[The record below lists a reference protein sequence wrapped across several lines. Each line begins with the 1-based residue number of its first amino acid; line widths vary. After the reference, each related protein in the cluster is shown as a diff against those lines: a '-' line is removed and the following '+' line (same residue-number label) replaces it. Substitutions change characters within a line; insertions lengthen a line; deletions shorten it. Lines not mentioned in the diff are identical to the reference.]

1 MLGCQDK
8 PGAKDAKTV
17 DAPPV
22 AKAVEPV
29 RIENEAVEVVVKPAA
44 FMDAAVVQAFVDE
57 LKKLKLP
64 MMPVDLSEK
73 SPEESLKELLGMDP
87 ASIISITASLD
98 PVNEKALVT
107 AVASEDVALEDVLAA
122 FGATAGE
129 EFAKIAEH
137 QGVALYGPE
146 GETEAAIAFVDA
158 RVVVV
163 GDIAD
168 LKTGIDAYKAGKLPK
183 APAGIATLL
192 KDAPAGAN
200 LVIAVDM
207 TAEMQSA
214 APAAGLDPALAEGVS
229 SVLIALTAADQLD
242 IFVKVVAKTDEAAAQ
257 MREMAAGGLETAK
270 AQVVPM
276 FGGAEGKP
284 VVDAVNGVRIAG
296 SGKIVEATA
305 SIGADVVAPV
315 GNVLSVLFQMGGMN

>member
-1 MLGCQDK
+1 M
-8 PGAKDAKTV
+8 
-17 DAPPV
+17 
-22 AKAVEPV
+22 
-29 RIENEAVEVVVKPAA
+29 
-44 FMDAAVVQAFVDE
+44 
-57 LKKLKLP
+57 
-64 MMPVDLSEK
+64 
-73 SPEESLKELLGMDP
+73 
-87 ASIISITASLD
+87 
-98 PVNEKALVT
+98 
-107 AVASEDVALEDVLAA
+107 
-122 FGATAGE
+122 
-129 EFAKIAEH
+129 
-137 QGVALYGPE
+137 
-146 GETEAAIAFVDA
+146 
-158 RVVVV
+158 
-163 GDIAD
+163 
-168 LKTGIDAYKAGKLPK
+168 KTGIDAYKAGKLPK